1 MKHHGRSLYWGALL
15 LGLTA
20 RADYSA
26 TVLSFTPAAY
36 WRLDETNA
44 PPAAAATN
52 LGTLATTA
60 TGFYLGGAAH
70 PVPGGLAG
78 STNTAA
84 SFDGVSGEVG
94 LPFNPAL
101 GLNAPFT
108 VEAWVQPQQSPPA
121 IDPAAVLCCL
131 NFAGN
136 GRLGWVLY
144 QSGARW
150 NLRLGN
156 TNGYTFDQNGS
167 TIIQAGKWYHLV
179 AVYDGSNA
187 TLCVNGAIDATGPVS
202 SFTPNDTAPFEI
214 GAAAAV
220 GRYNN
225 AVVDEVAVYT
235 NVLSGSE
242 ILAHYQNGTNAV
254 PSAPYT
260 QLVLA
265 NNPLLYFRLDEPA
278 FAPGPLPVALNLG
291 SLGTNVNGRYQ
302 PGSVPG
308 AAGVPYTGLGTT
320 NRACRLDGLPGY
332 VDLGADPG
340 LDIQGPITVIAWIK
354 GNPAIRRFQCLLGK
368 GDTSW
373 RMSVDEDGLPA
384 FADGPNNFDVVGT
397 LNVNDG
403 QWHQL
408 AGVYDGADFILYVD
422 GVSNAV
428 MAAPYA
434 IDGSELFAAIGRA
447 PDYGNRTFDGRVD
460 EVAIFAAALTAGQ
473 IREIYESANVP
484 PAILQPP
491 NSQVVS
497 EGASLTLTVVAI
509 GTPPL
514 VYQWTRNGTNLA
526 GQTTALLTIN
536 NVQIGDGGGYAV
548 AVSNA
553 CGEVISPTAVITVQ
567 SGPPTLL
574 QSPQSVARYAGG
586 TAMFAVAAGGTAP
599 LSCQWRLNGT
609 AIPGATATNY
619 ILSDLHLTNA
629 GEYRCTV
636 TNAYGSTNSAEASL
650 TVISAPAD
658 PYAAAVLADGPLA
671 FWRLGETNGL
681 VAHDYVG
688 GHDGQYLNV
697 ALGQPGY
704 SLLDPDKAAAFGPA
718 GNSYAG
724 SIPGIGFGT
733 PLTNATF
740 SVEAWVRC
748 PPGQNGDVGIV
759 AKGTGSGGEQFS
771 LDLGSAGNYRFFVR
785 DVGGGVQSADSEIP
799 PDNTWQHV
807 VGVCDEPGGQLR
819 LYVNGMEWAVASTSI
834 GLLNSPQPVTIGSRQ
849 SGTAAYDLNLNG
861 IIDEVAIYGYALNP
875 NQVLAHFTA
884 RYPDNQP
891 PAIGAP
897 PASITNYVSL
907 PATLTVDAAG
917 TEPLA
922 YQWKFNDTNIPGACS
937 RSFTIS
943 SLDPTNAG
951 DYSVLVSND
960 FGGANS
966 TTAHLTVLP
975 IPAAL
980 DIASDLVLHFKFD
993 GNYVDYSGR
1002 GNSGTN
1008 VGAPAFIAGEI
1019 GSQALHYSSDTGSA
1033 SYNYV
1038 TLGLRPDL
1046 QFSSNINFSVAYWI
1060 RLPANATPDPLPIL
1074 GNAPGGVYY
1083 SGYEFA
1089 LGQDYYY
1096 VNTGGWLWTLY
1107 DADGNGVY
1115 GLGAVDSINDGNWH
1129 HLAHTFERAGN
1140 AITYLDGMPVDARL
1154 IGHPNGSAIGDLD
1167 TGGTTDI
1174 GQDPSGM
1181 FPATAEVDTDDI
1193 GVWRRVLTP
1202 LEVGGL
1208 YIVGASN
1215 HISFATVPVRITLH
1229 QAGSQ
1234 LQATWPAGLLQSAD
1248 EVSGPYSDVPGATS
1262 PFAVTAAGA
1271 KKFYRVRQ

>member
-1 MKHHGRSLYWGALL
+1 LGALL

-26 TVLSFTPAAY
+26 TVLSFSPAAY

-44 PPAAAATN
+44 PPAAVATN

-60 TGFYLGGAAH
+60 TGSYLGGAAH
-70 PVPGGLAG
+70 PVAGALAG
-78 STNTAA
+78 SSNTAA
-84 SFDGVSGEVG
+84 SFDGVTGELG
-94 LPFNPAL
+94 LPFHPAL
-101 GLNAPFT
+101 GLHAPFT
-108 VEAWVQPQQSPPA
+108 VEAWVQPQQNPPA

-131 NFAGN
+131 NFAGA

-144 QSGARW
+144 QSGTRW

-167 TIIQAGKWYHLV
+167 TIIQSGNWYHLA
-179 AVYDGSNA
+179 AVYDGTNA
-187 TLCVNGAIDATGPVS
+187 TLYVNGAIDATGPVS
-202 SFTPNDTAPFEI
+202 SFAPNDTAPFEI

-225 AVVDEVAVYT
+225 AVIDEVAAYT
-235 NVLSGSE
+235 NALSDAE
-242 ILAHYQNGTNAV
+242 IQAHYQNGTNAS
-254 PSAPYT
+254 PSTPYS

-265 NNPLLYFRLDEPA
+265 KDPLLYFRLDEPA
-278 FAPGPLPVALNLG
+278 FAPGLLPAALNLG
-291 SLGTNVNGRYQ
+291 SLGTNVNGLYQ
-302 PGSVPG
+302 PGAAPG
-308 AAGVPYTGLGTT
+308 AAGVPCTGLGTT
-320 NRACRLDGLPGY
+320 NRACRFDGLPGY

-340 LDIQGPITVIAWIK
+340 LDIQGPVTVIAWIK
-354 GNPAIRRFQCLLGK
+354 GNPAIRRFQCLVGK

-373 RMSVDEDGLPA
+373 RMTVDEDGLPA
-384 FADGPNNFDVVGT
+384 FADGLDNFDVIGT

-408 AGVYDGADFILYVD
+408 AGVYDGGDFILYVD

-447 PDYGNRTFDGRVD
+447 PDYENRFFEGKVD
-460 EVAIFAAALTAGQ
+460 EVAIFTSALTAGQ
-473 IREIYESANVP
+473 IRQIYESANVP

-491 NSQVVS
+491 NSQIVS
-497 EGASLTLTVVAI
+497 EGASLTLTVAAI

-526 GQTTALLTIN
+526 GQTSASLTLDN
-536 NVQIGDGGGYAV
+536 AQIGDAGDYVV
-548 AVSNA
+548 AISNA
-553 CGEVISPTAVITVQ
+553 YGGVISPTARITVQ
-567 SGPPTLL
+567 SGPPTIL
-574 QSPQSVARYAGG
+574 QSPLSLARYAGG
-586 TAMFAVAAGGTAP
+586 TATFAIAAGGTAP
-599 LSCQWRLNGT
+599 LSYQWRLNET
-609 AIPGATATNY
+609 AIPGATAASY
-619 ILSDLHLTNA
+619 ILSDVQLTNA

-688 GHDGQYLNV
+688 GHDGQFLNV

-704 SLLDPDKAAAFGPA
+704 SLFDPDKAVAFGPA
-718 GNSYAG
+718 RNSYVGNIA
-724 SIPGIGFGT
+724 GIGFGT
-733 PLTNATF
+733 SLTNAAF

-759 AKGTGSGGEQFS
+759 AKGSGSGGEQFS

-785 DVGGGVQSADSEIP
+785 DVGGGVQSAHSDIP

-849 SGTAAYDLNLNG
+849 SGTAAYDLNWNG

-891 PAIGAP
+891 PAIGAT
-897 PASITNYVSL
+897 PASITNYISL
-907 PATLTVDAAG
+907 ATTFTVDAAG

-922 YQWKFNDTNIPGACS
+922 FQWRFYDTNIPGANS
-937 RSFTIS
+937 RAFTIA

-960 FGGANS
+960 FGGTNS
-966 TTAHLTVLP
+966 PTAQLTVLP
-975 IPAAL
+975 IPADL
-980 DIASDLVLHFKFD
+980 DTASDLVMHLKFD
-993 GNYVDYSGR
+993 GDYVDYSGR
-1002 GNSGTN
+1002 GNNGTN

-1019 GSQALHYSSDTGSA
+1019 GSQALQYASDGDA
-1033 SYNYV
+1033 SYNYLA
-1038 TLGLRPDL
+1038 LGLRPDL
-1046 QFSSNINFSVAYWI
+1046 QFSSNVNFSVACWV
-1060 RLPANATPDPLPIL
+1060 RLPADATPDDLPFL
-1074 GNAPGGVYY
+1074 CNAPGSTFYP
-1083 SGYEFA
+1083 GYDFA
-1089 LGQDYYY
+1089 PGWNPHTYET
-1096 VNTGGWLWTLY
+1096 TGGWLWTLY
-1107 DADGNGVY
+1107 DSAGNGVY
-1115 GLGAVDSINDGNWH
+1115 GLGAVNSINDGNWH
-1129 HLAHTFERAGN
+1129 HLAHTFDRTGN
-1140 AITYLDGMPVDARL
+1140 ALTYLDSVLVDARP
-1154 IGHPNGSAIGDLD
+1154 IGHPDGSRIGDLD
-1167 TGGTTDI
+1167 TGEPATI
-1174 GQDPSGM
+1174 GQDPTG
-1181 FPATAEVDTDDI
+1181 TYWGVGQVDLDDL

-1202 LEVGGL
+1202 LEVAGM
-1208 YIVGASN
+1208 YVVGASN
-1215 HISFATVPVRITLH
+1215 HVSFATVPVRITLH
-1229 QAGSQ
+1229 LAGGQ

-1248 EVSGPYSDVPGATS
+1248 EVSGPYTDVPGATS
-1262 PFAVTAAGA
+1262 PFAVTASGA
-1271 KKFYRVRQ
+1271 QKFYRVRQ